1 MKPRWLNPGLLFLLL
16 LVPVPATPQERASL
30 EEVEALMARGRIL
43 EARETLEAWWDD
55 QGPNVERM
63 DRQRSLWLRARLTVD
78 PSMAEMD
85 LRRLVLEFPGGPY
98 SDDALLRL
106 GQSAEL
112 RGDLRG
118 AHSHY
123 TALIRG
129 YPSSPL
135 RDVAEAWL
143 RERGPEVE
151 ALGPEPAAGAED
163 PTAATGD
170 GVISVQAGAF
180 RSLDGALSLAD
191 RLRSAGFDPRVV
203 RVPGDPLIRV
213 RLGRFQLREGAEGLK
228 SELESAGFEA
238 AVVLDALSEERV
250 R

>member
-1 MKPRWLNPGLLFLLL
+1 MKPRVMSSALFSVLL
-16 LVPVPATPQERASL
+16 LVPVPAAPQEQASL

-43 EARETLEAWWDD
+43 EAREVLEAWWDE
-55 QGPNVERM
+55 QGPNVGRM
-63 DRQRSLWLRARLTVD
+63 DRQHSLWLRARLTVD

-106 GQSAEL
+106 AQSAEL

-118 AHSHY
+118 AHSQY
-123 TALIRG
+123 TALLRG

-135 RDVAEAWL
+135 REVAEAWL

-151 ALGPEPAAGAED
+151 ALGPEPAAGPEN
-163 PTAATGD
+163 PMLPG
-170 GVISVQAGAF
+170 GGGPISVQAGAF
-180 RSLDGALSLAD
+180 RSLEGALSLAE
-191 RLRSAGFDPRVV
+191 RLRGAGFDPRVV

-213 RLGRFQLREGAEGLK
+213 RLGRFQTREGAEGLK